1 MAALLLCAGSLRAQT
16 LEIEKPLTL
25 TERQEAVRYERLD
38 FNQVPCALVILHLDN
53 DNVDFEGDIRTSQY
67 RNGEWWIWMIQGSNW
82 LTVKASQFTPLT
94 MEFKGLQSG
103 KTYEA
108 TVRAAVLLR
117 LAISEDFH
125 FDQSRTDA
133 ANAKYMRRDAQG
145 RTCALVRMGLVLPEA
160 QITGPQVEHSEYRDG
175 EWWVWLSPDA
185 TQMTVTAAGYQ
196 PLALQFDPVRAAST
210 YMLTLL
216 KEGQRS
222 YKRTDGYVDLGLPSG
237 TLWKDENEKGI
248 VYTYAEAMQEF
259 GDNIP
264 TNEQWKEL
272 MNVCQWSK
280 EGKIT
285 GPSGESIVLPVLGAL
300 DCDRKRFG
308 IAYGCLWSS
317 TPAEADSAWGFAF
330 SPYNDDDDVD
340 FEFGKMPPC
349 NYLMVRLVKP
359 SDNAPQA
366 SEAAASYVDLG
377 LPSGTLWRSENEKAT
392 TDYDNAVTTYGNEL
406 PSMEQWK
413 ELQEHCTWTWQEDI
427 GYIITGPN
435 GKIIRLPALGFLSN
449 GELLA
454 KGEVGDYWTSTRVR
468 EPKDAAVG
476 FAFNTEKKHFYIG
489 SRNTVINIRLAKSV
503 NGEQTAPTY
512 AETRYNPERN
522 AFEIVEDDD
531 SDIILVSEDDTEI
544 KTDLGNIDA
553 TNYVDLGLPSST
565 LWAVENEDALPHRG
579 YLNGDYMNWDDASNF
594 LLPSFE
600 QAKEL
605 VNECKWAWTGKGYKV
620 TGPNGNSIDL
630 PALGAYIENW
640 DPEKPVDYREV
651 GMYWTRVPSGQNHA
665 VVLAFNKDS
674 VAIDEGPR
682 DDGYTVRTVKY
693 PPAEKKPQTDNKVY
707 GSEEIGANPQFQGNI
722 NEWFRKQRSALGS
735 NDMIGVNFVVESDGR
750 VSDITVLSFSSNG
763 DVETKALRVLKKMPK
778 WKPAMKDGKPV
789 RSVVSLLVDF
799 RTSGSGNQ
807 YGDLPEGT
815 IIVDIR
821 DTEVTTKLGNVVAT
835 GYVDLGLPSGTLW
848 RATNESGY
856 YKYEDAVEAFGKN
869 LPSKEQ
875 FMELK
880 KECRWQWTGNGYKV
894 TGPNGK
900 SIELPL
906 TGHLFINDEVSGETT
921 ANYWSSTL
929 EDDYYVWTLYID
941 EEEKIME
948 HSPQS
953 YRLPVRLVKSK

>member
-1 MAALLLCAGSLRAQT
+1 MSALLLCAGSLWAQT
-16 LEIEKPLTL
+16 LEIEKPLAL
-25 TERQEAVRYERLD
+25 TERQEAVKYERLD
-38 FNQVPCALVILHLDN
+38 FNQVPCALLILHLDN
-53 DNVDFEGDIRTSQY
+53 DNVDFEGDIRTTQY

-160 QITGPQVEHSEYRDG
+160 QITGPKVEHSEYRDG

-185 TQMTVTAAGYQ
+185 TQMTVTADGYQ

-216 KEGQRS
+216 KEGQR
-222 YKRTDGYVDLGLPSG
+222 
-237 TLWKDENEKGI
+237 
-248 VYTYAEAMQEF
+248 
-259 GDNIP
+259 
-264 TNEQWKEL
+264 
-272 MNVCQWSK
+272 
-280 EGKIT
+280 
-285 GPSGESIVLPVLGAL
+285 
-300 DCDRKRFG
+300 
-308 IAYGCLWSS
+308 
-317 TPAEADSAWGFAF
+317 
-330 SPYNDDDDVD
+330 
-340 FEFGKMPPC
+340 
-349 NYLMVRLVKP
+349 
-359 SDNAPQA
+359 APQR
-366 SEAAASYVDLG
+366 YK
-377 LPSGTLWRSENEKAT
+377 WEK
-392 TDYDNAVTTYGNEL
+392 VPE
-406 PSMEQWK
+406 
-413 ELQEHCTWTWQEDI
+413 
-427 GYIITGPN
+427 
-435 GKIIRLPALGFLSN
+435 GF
-449 GELLA
+449 
-454 KGEVGDYWTSTRVR
+454 
-468 EPKDAAVG
+468 
-476 FAFNTEKKHFYIG
+476 
-489 SRNTVINIRLAKSV
+489 
-503 NGEQTAPTY
+503 
-512 AETRYNPERN
+512 
-522 AFEIVEDDD
+522 
-531 SDIILVSEDDTEI
+531 
-544 KTDLGNIDA
+544 
-553 TNYVDLGLPSST
+553 VDLGLPSST

>member
-1 MAALLLCAGSLRAQT
+1 MQKIFYAMKRTLLILAALLLCVGSLRAQT

-25 TERQEAVRYERLD
+25 TERQEAVKYERLD

-67 RNGEWWIWMIQGSNW
+67 RNGEWWIWMIKGSNW

-185 TQMTVTAAGYQ
+185 TQMTVTADGYQ

-216 KEGQRS
+216 KEGQR
-222 YKRTDGYVDLGLPSG
+222 
-237 TLWKDENEKGI
+237 
-248 VYTYAEAMQEF
+248 
-259 GDNIP
+259 
-264 TNEQWKEL
+264 
-272 MNVCQWSK
+272 
-280 EGKIT
+280 
-285 GPSGESIVLPVLGAL
+285 
-300 DCDRKRFG
+300 
-308 IAYGCLWSS
+308 
-317 TPAEADSAWGFAF
+317 
-330 SPYNDDDDVD
+330 
-340 FEFGKMPPC
+340 
-349 NYLMVRLVKP
+349 
-359 SDNAPQA
+359 APQR
-366 SEAAASYVDLG
+366 YK
-377 LPSGTLWRSENEKAT
+377 WEK
-392 TDYDNAVTTYGNEL
+392 VPE
-406 PSMEQWK
+406 
-413 ELQEHCTWTWQEDI
+413 
-427 GYIITGPN
+427 
-435 GKIIRLPALGFLSN
+435 GF
-449 GELLA
+449 
-454 KGEVGDYWTSTRVR
+454 
-468 EPKDAAVG
+468 
-476 FAFNTEKKHFYIG
+476 
-489 SRNTVINIRLAKSV
+489 
-503 NGEQTAPTY
+503 
-512 AETRYNPERN
+512 
-522 AFEIVEDDD
+522 
-531 SDIILVSEDDTEI
+531 
-544 KTDLGNIDA
+544 
-553 TNYVDLGLPSST
+553 VDLGLPSST

-665 VVLAFNKDS
+665 VVLAFNKDT
-674 VAIDEGPR
+674 VAIGEGPR

-735 NDMIGVNFVVESDGR
+735 NDMIGANFVVESDGR

-763 DVETKALRVLKKMPK
+763 DVETKALGVLKKMPK

-821 DTEVTTKLGNVVAT
+821 DTEVTTDLGNIDAT
-835 GYVDLGLPSGTLW
+835 DYVDLGLPSGTLW
-848 RATNESGY
+848 KSANEVGHYDYIDAVKKFGDNLPTREQWEELKEHCWWVWNEEDETTAAVVGENGNFILLPAEGFFQPPDPDSFIKEDGKIVNEVSGY
-856 YKYEDAVEAFGKN
+856 YWSRTPGDHG
-869 LPSKEQ
+869 
-875 FMELK
+875 
-880 KECRWQWTGNGYKV
+880 
-894 TGPNGK
+894 
-900 SIELPL
+900 
-906 TGHLFINDEVSGETT
+906 T
-921 ANYWSSTL
+921 AWYLHFNY
-929 EDDYYVWTLYID
+929 YD
-941 EEEKIME
+941 EEAKVARVVQSRG
-948 HSPQS
+948 HS
-953 YRLPVRLVKSK
+953 VRLVKSK

>member
-1 MAALLLCAGSLRAQT
+1 MAALLLCAGSLWAQT
-16 LEIEKPLTL
+16 LEIEKPLAL
-25 TERQEAVRYERLD
+25 TERQEAVKYERLD
-38 FNQVPCALVILHLDN
+38 FNQVPCALLILHLDN
-53 DNVDFEGDIRTSQY
+53 DNVDFEGDIRTTQY

-160 QITGPQVEHSEYRDG
+160 QITGPQVEHSEYCDG

-185 TQMTVTAAGYQ
+185 TQMTVTADGYQ

-216 KEGQRS
+216 KEGQR
-222 YKRTDGYVDLGLPSG
+222 
-237 TLWKDENEKGI
+237 
-248 VYTYAEAMQEF
+248 
-259 GDNIP
+259 
-264 TNEQWKEL
+264 
-272 MNVCQWSK
+272 
-280 EGKIT
+280 
-285 GPSGESIVLPVLGAL
+285 
-300 DCDRKRFG
+300 
-308 IAYGCLWSS
+308 
-317 TPAEADSAWGFAF
+317 
-330 SPYNDDDDVD
+330 
-340 FEFGKMPPC
+340 
-349 NYLMVRLVKP
+349 
-359 SDNAPQA
+359 APQR
-366 SEAAASYVDLG
+366 YK
-377 LPSGTLWRSENEKAT
+377 WEK
-392 TDYDNAVTTYGNEL
+392 VPE
-406 PSMEQWK
+406 
-413 ELQEHCTWTWQEDI
+413 
-427 GYIITGPN
+427 
-435 GKIIRLPALGFLSN
+435 GF
-449 GELLA
+449 
-454 KGEVGDYWTSTRVR
+454 
-468 EPKDAAVG
+468 
-476 FAFNTEKKHFYIG
+476 
-489 SRNTVINIRLAKSV
+489 
-503 NGEQTAPTY
+503 
-512 AETRYNPERN
+512 
-522 AFEIVEDDD
+522 
-531 SDIILVSEDDTEI
+531 
-544 KTDLGNIDA
+544 
-553 TNYVDLGLPSST
+553 VDLGLPSST

-763 DVETKALRVLKKMPK
+763 DVETKALGVLKKMPK

-848 RATNESGY
+848 KSANEVGHYDYNDAVKKFGNNLPTREQWEELKEHCWWVWNEEDETTAAVVGENGNFILLPAEGFFQPPDPDSFIKEDGKIVNEVSGY
-856 YKYEDAVEAFGKN
+856 YWSRTPGDHGTAWYLYFNYDDEDYD
-869 LPSKEQ
+869 
-875 FMELK
+875 K
-880 KECRWQWTGNGYKV
+880 KVKV
-894 TGPNGK
+894 ARYVQ
-900 SIELPL
+900 SR
-906 TGHLFINDEVSGETT
+906 GHS
-921 ANYWSSTL
+921 
-929 EDDYYVWTLYID
+929 
-941 EEEKIME
+941 
-948 HSPQS
+948 
-953 YRLPVRLVKSK
+953 VRLVKSK